1 MRADAKIK
9 TLEAL
14 APLLAAHKAAGQTV
28 VHCHG
33 VFDLLHIGHIRYL
46 SQAKELGDVLVVTV
60 TPDRFVDK
68 GPRRPAFPERLRAEA
83 LASLGDVDYVA
94 INETPTAVE
103 TLYRLQP
110 NVYVKGEEFKNP
122 AADMTG
128 KIALEAE
135 AVARIGAK
143 LAFTGDI
150 VFSSSNLI
158 NRYLSNVPTEL
169 REYLSVFRQRYALD
183 DILAAV
189 DRMRGLRVLVVG
201 DAILDEYQ
209 YGQAIGKSSKDPVL
223 ALRYHSCDLFAG
235 GSLAVANHVADFAGQ
250 VGLLT
255 VLGETQR
262 HQDFIEAQLAPG
274 IRRVFHTRPGAP
286 TILKRRFIDSDS
298 LNKLLELYVMDD
310 APLPPELDTA
320 MAETFRGLVNEYD
333 LVIVAD
339 FGHASIGPRL
349 VDAMCA
355 TAPFLAVNTQ
365 ANAGNR
371 GFNSI
376 ARYRRADLVSLA
388 EHELRL
394 EARDQAT
401 ELRGLMERLH
411 TSIRNTYC
419 LVTTGRQ
426 GCAVLGPNDCF
437 LKVPAFATTV
447 VDRVGA
453 GDAFFAV
460 AAMAAALGVPEEL
473 IGFLGNAAGSQAV
486 ESIGNKKSV
495 SSMTIKKCLTALLK

>member
-1 MRADAKIK
+1 MNLDAKIK
-9 TLEAL
+9 TLDE
-14 APLLAAHKAAGQTV
+14 LAAIVAELKAAGRTV

-33 VFDLLHIGHIRYL
+33 VFDLLHIGHIRYF
-46 SQAKELGDVLVVTV
+46 SQAKELGDVLVVTL

-68 GPRRPAFPERLRAEA
+68 GPHRPAFPERLRAEA

-110 NVYVKGEEFKNP
+110 DVYVKGEEFKNI
-122 AADMTG
+122 ASDMTG
-128 KIALEAE
+128 KIGLEAE
-135 AVARIGAK
+135 AVERIGAR

-158 NRYLSNVPTEL
+158 NRYLSNFPEEL
-169 REYLSVFRQRYALD
+169 REYLSVFRQRYTLPGIID
-183 DILAAV
+183 AV

-209 YGQAIGKSSKDPVL
+209 YGRAIGKSSKDPVL

-235 GSLAVANHVADFAGQ
+235 GSLAVANHVADFAGE

-262 HQDFIEAQLAPG
+262 QEAFIESQLDPRV
-274 IRRVFHTRPGAP
+274 RRVFLTRPGAP

-310 APLPPELDTA
+310 APIPAALDAA
-320 MAETFRGLVNEYD
+320 MADTFAKLVGDYD
-333 LVIVAD
+333 MVIVAD
-339 FGHASIGPRL
+339 FGHATVGPRL
-349 VDAMCA
+349 VEAMCQRA
-355 TAPFLAVNTQ
+355 SFLAVNTQ

-371 GFNSI
+371 GFNTIS
-376 ARYRRADLVSLA
+376 RYCRADLISLA

-394 EARDQAT
+394 ETRDQ
-401 ELRGLMERLH
+401 ESDVRPLMEGL
-411 TSIRNTYC
+411 RNGTRNAYC
-419 LVTTGRQ
+419 VVTTGHQ
-426 GCAVLGPNDCF
+426 GCSVLGPTGDF
-437 LKVPAFATTV
+437 VKVPAFAAKV
-447 VDRVGA
+447 VDRVGS
-453 GDAFFAV
+453 GDAFFSV
-460 AAMAAALGVPEEL
+460 AAMAARLGLPEEL

-486 ESIGNKKSV
+486 EIIGNKKSI
-495 SSMTIKKCLTALLK
+495 SSLTIKKSLPAMLK

>member
-1 MRADAKIK
+1 MNVDAKIK
-9 TLEAL
+9 TLDEL
-14 APLLAAHKAAGQTV
+14 AAIIAAHKAAGRTV

-33 VFDLLHIGHIRYL
+33 VFDLLHIGHIRYF
-46 SQAKELGDVLVVTV
+46 SQAKELGEVLVVTL

-68 GPRRPAFPERLRAEA
+68 GPHRPAFVERLRAEA

-94 INETPTAVE
+94 VNETSTAVE
-103 TLYRLQP
+103 TLRRLRP
-110 NVYVKGEEFKNP
+110 DVYVKGEEFRNI
-122 AADMTG
+122 ASDMTG
-128 KIALEAE
+128 KIGLEAQV
-135 AVARIGAK
+135 VAEIGAK

-158 NRYLSNVPTEL
+158 NRYLSHFPEEL
-169 REYLSVFRQRYALD
+169 RSYLNVFRQRYAMSD
-183 DILAAV
+183 VIDAV

-235 GSLAVANHVADFAGQ
+235 GALAVANHVADFAGE

-255 VLGETQR
+255 ILGETGR
-262 HQDFIEAQLAPG
+262 HEEFIDSQLDG
-274 IRRVFHTRPGAP
+274 RIRRIYHTRKGAP

-298 LNKLLELYVMDD
+298 LNKLLELYIMDD
-310 APLPPELDTA
+310 APIPTDLDAA
-320 MAETFRGLVNEYD
+320 MAEDFRRLVADYD
-333 LVIVAD
+333 MVIVAD
-339 FGHASIGPRL
+339 FGHTSIGPRL
-349 VDAMCA
+349 LDAMCS

-371 GFNSI
+371 GFNTIS
-376 ARYRRADLVSLA
+376 RYPRADLISLA

-394 EARDQAT
+394 ETRDM
-401 ELRGLMERLH
+401 ERDVRPLMERVRDRMQNAYFVV
-411 TSIRNTYC
+411 TS
-419 LVTTGRQ
+419 GRQ
-426 GCAVLGPNDCF
+426 GCSVLGPGGDF
-437 LKVPAFATTV
+437 LKVPAFAATV
-447 VDRVGA
+447 VDRVGS

-460 AAMAAALGVPEEL
+460 AAMAARLGLPEEI

-486 ESIGNKKSV
+486 EIIGNKKSI